1 MRDDLAARL
10 LAEVLGW
17 NAATFAD
24 VGRGLQE
31 LARHKYDSYEGYRPG
46 ERFIESLAGWL
57 WQFEPSERVLALEFV
72 LRQLVMISRDEL
84 DHLIETVYPDLI
96 RPMLINRAATESG
109 EASHRIAMIARS
121 VAFQDLQRKTL
132 VLGLADGARLDHL
145 RRSSSELSHEQFYL
159 HAEMGLDSRRAMR
172 EQLSAAVTALGLPEP
187 ALFRQI
193 VLVDDFA
200 GSGYTLLSRDD
211 DGKWRGKLW
220 KAALWINDL
229 SRSDVVAA
237 DASVWVLLYVASEQ
251 ATDSLRSRLSECGL
265 DWQLIVAQSIDR
277 FLQVTDPKML
287 ALCER
292 YFDPAILDAHLA
304 KGSLPPHL
312 GFGGAALPLVLHHNT
327 PNNSIGLLW
336 ADTTDRPSSLG
347 RRALFPRRQRHNP
360 DRP

>member
-17 NAATFAD
+17 DAATFAD

-46 ERFIESLAGWL
+46 EQFIESLASWL
-57 WQFEPSERVLALEFV
+57 WQFKPGERGVALEFV

-96 RPMLINRAATESG
+96 RPKLINRVAVETG
-109 EASHRIAMIARS
+109 EPSHRVSAIARS
-121 VAFQDLQRKTL
+121 LAFQDLQRKTL
-132 VLGLADGARLDHL
+132 VLGLADGARLDRL

-159 HAEMGLDSRRAMR
+159 HPEMGLDSRRAMR
-172 EQLSAAVTALGLPEP
+172 DQLAQAVSSLGLSQP
-187 ALFRQI
+187 ALFRQVI
-193 VLVDDFA
+193 LVDDFA
-200 GSGYTLLSRDD
+200 GSGYTLLSQDG

-220 KAALWINDL
+220 NAARWINDL

-237 DASVWVLLYVASEQ
+237 DANVWVLLYVASEQ
-251 ATDSLRSRLSECGL
+251 ASDVLRSRLTECGL

-277 FLQVTDPKML
+277 FLRVTDPQIL
-287 ALCER
+287 SLCER
-292 YFDPAILDAHLA
+292 YFDPAILDVHLA

-336 ADTTDRPSSLG
+336 ADTTDWPGSLG